1 MAVKA
6 AALKARP
13 TWAEI
18 ITCPMG
24 LVRVGMSIGFTTRP
38 ISAVAISGP
47 IIQGSGRSSRLN
59 RYPATDA
66 TAYQRA
72 SSLMLRRVIV
82 SQILLRFRPG
92 QPAGR
97 AGLAPSAWLLL
108 VALFALS
115 PAPRPAAASALQL
128 GSSPCR

>member
-66 TAYQRA
+66 HQSEER
-72 SSLMLRRVIV
+72 
-82 SQILLRFRPG
+82 
-92 QPAGR
+92 R
-97 AGLAPSAWLLL
+97 AGKEWRSK
-108 VALFALS
+108 
-115 PAPRPAAASALQL
+115 
-128 GSSPCR
+128 CRYRWDQYHYNKKTKIKVKTKTS